1 MGKLHKGNPST
12 EASQVE
18 NIKKIASKINH
29 PDKQKRI
36 DMAIEINELAKILI
50 AQYNYK
56 MKNAIAYTRVS
67 SRRQVDDGN
76 SLDTQKQ
83 ILTEYA
89 RRNNIK
95 INKWFIEEGESAKTT
110 DRTMLKKILE
120 YSINHKGENSLLLIY
135 S

>member
-1 MGKLHKGNPST
+1 M

-36 DMAIEINELAKILI
+36 DMVIEINELAKILI

-95 INKWFIEEGESAKTT
+95 INKWFIEEGKSTKTA
-110 DRTMLKKILE
+110 DRTILKKMLE
-120 YSINHKGENSLLLIY
+120 YSINHKGEN
-135 S
+135 

>member
-1 MGKLHKGNPST
+1 M

-36 DMAIEINELAKILI
+36 DMVIEINELAKILI

-95 INKWFIEEGESAKTT
+95 INKWFIEEGKSTKTA
-110 DRTMLKKILE
+110 DRTILKKMLE

>member
-1 MGKLHKGNPST
+1 M

-36 DMAIEINELAKILI
+36 DMVIEINELAKILI

-95 INKWFIEEGESAKTT
+95 INRWFIEEGKSTKTA
-110 DRTMLKKILE
+110 DRTILKKMLE

>member
-1 MGKLHKGNPST
+1 M

-36 DMAIEINELAKILI
+36 DMVIEINELAKILI

-95 INKWFIEEGESAKTT
+95 INKWFIEEGESTKTA
-110 DRTMLKKILE
+110 DRTILKKMLE